1 MTDKVPEEHTLNEL
15 DFIYKNLKGDHSKHT
30 KEYGQSI
37 DFNIKKKK
45 WHWIQ
50 VSLVC
55 VIKLLISLIAL
66 YLVWDCSQKENIII
80 RVINVIIAMIMP
92 EFYIIYY
99 AIYRVFLG
107 NKCY

>member
-1 MTDKVPEEHTLNEL
+1 MTNKLKLIYNSLKDEHDT
-15 DFIYKNLKGDHSKHT
+15 HT
-30 KEYGQSI
+30 KEHEKDI
-37 DFNIKKKK
+37 NFNIKKNS
-45 WHWIQ
+45 WHWVQ

-55 VIKLLISLIAL
+55 IIKLLISLIAL
-66 YLVWDCSQKENIII
+66 YLVWDCSQKENIILK
-80 RVINVIIAMIMP
+80 VIYIIVAMTMP

>member
-1 MTDKVPEEHTLNEL
+1 MT
-15 DFIYKNLKGDHSKHT
+15 NLKDEHNIHT
-30 KEYGQSI
+30 KEHEKGI
-37 DFNIKKKK
+37 NFNIKKNN
-45 WHWIQ
+45 WHWVQ

-55 VIKLLISLIAL
+55 IIKLLISLIAL
-66 YLVWDCSQKENIII
+66 FLVWDCSQKENIILK
-80 RVINVIIAMIMP
+80 VIYIITALTMP